1 MRTEYLIHEDFSS
14 FPLGDFPFDKDAS
27 AFGEYHFYPKEGYT
41 RGWIDQVNNYTY
53 RGSGPSWIITEL
65 NNCHYIES
73 MRIEKDKPHRMF
85 PTLQTGKNE
94 WFDYSLSAKVRRLS
108 TKGSTGVCFC
118 MKNSLNTL
126 VFQFQK
132 NKEVEIV
139 YRHKENVEV
148 LKRAFFESNS
158 DIEYKLE
165 VQIEGK
171 IAICLVNDIEVLRL
185 EHDLVKRGGKI
196 GITSDCPTAFTD
208 IQVRVSKETLDF
220 IEEKEEKSRKELEN
234 TQKLYPKMKLWK
246 KIDLKNFGTSR
257 QIRFGHLLGG
267 DEWFIVLAQVQKR
280 VRGDSYGF
288 ISCLTAINLDGE
300 ILWQLGEPSSNSHM
314 LGKISADM
322 PFQVYDIDNDGV
334 DEVIV
339 GHDFK
344 IKIIDGRNGV
354 VKKQVDTPLSDEE
367 DQQLIGVDYQ
377 VYAFD
382 RINPDAIQIC
392 NLRGR
397 KRPSDILIKD
407 RYCRLYALDE
417 NLNLLWKFVS
427 PKNIG
432 HCPMAL
438 DIDGD
443 GLDEILAGY
452 TLLDS
457 HGNIIWTYPIEKDHV
472 DEIVAG
478 KFRNDSQGYF
488 ACVAGTEGFFIGD
501 FKGNILYRDRI
512 GHAQRISIGNYCEN
526 KKGLEIAV
534 SNFWG
539 HQGIIYLYDS
549 DGNLLWDFE
558 NELNGNMLSPVNWIG
573 NGSELILT
581 NADSEKGGLI
591 NGEGLRV
598 VEFPKDGHPTLCV
611 AAIDLIGDLRDELV
625 VWDYKELWIY
635 TQTDNPQNIIYKPE
649 RVPIYNA
656 SNYKGEYSFPSKNF
670 ITF

>member
-1 MRTEYLIHEDFSS
+1 M
-14 FPLGDFPFDKDAS
+14 
-27 AFGEYHFYPKEGYT
+27 
-41 RGWIDQVNNYTY
+41 NNYTY

-220 IEEKEEKSRKELEN
+220 IEEKVEKSRKELEN

-457 HGNIIWTYPIEKDHV
+457 HGNIILQV
-472 DEIVAG
+472 
-478 KFRNDSQGYF
+478 
-488 ACVAGTEGFFIGD
+488 
-501 FKGNILYRDRI
+501 
-512 GHAQRISIGNYCEN
+512 
-526 KKGLEIAV
+526 
-534 SNFWG
+534 
-539 HQGIIYLYDS
+539 
-549 DGNLLWDFE
+549 
-558 NELNGNMLSPVNWIG
+558 
-573 NGSELILT
+573 
-581 NADSEKGGLI
+581 
-591 NGEGLRV
+591 
-598 VEFPKDGHPTLCV
+598 
-611 AAIDLIGDLRDELV
+611 
-625 VWDYKELWIY
+625 
-635 TQTDNPQNIIYKPE
+635 
-649 RVPIYNA
+649 
-656 SNYKGEYSFPSKNF
+656 
-670 ITF
+670 